1 MPSAKIPAPLRQIVI
16 ERTNNLCEYC
26 LLHQDDSD
34 FTHQID
40 HIIPRKYNGAT
51 VLENLALACLKCNKH
66 KGPEIAALD
75 PIDNEIAPLFNPRTQ
90 NWNEH
95 FELLGAFLIGTT
107 RIGRA
112 TVAALKLNDP
122 IRVNQRQELM
132 ADGRYPRER

>member
-1 MPSAKIPAPLRQIVI
+1 MPSVKIPARLRRLVI
-16 ERTNNLCEYC
+16 ARAKNICEYC

-34 FTHQID
+34 FAHQID

-51 VLENLALACLKCNKH
+51 IFINLALACLKCNKY
-66 KGPEIAALD
+66 KGPKIATLD

-90 NWNEH
+90 FWDEH
-95 FELLGAFLIGTT
+95 FELLGAFIIGKT

-122 IRVNQRQELM
+122 MRVNQRQELF
-132 ADGRYPRER
+132 AEGRYPR